1 MDPGASAELTIG
13 NNAMNQA
20 GAERLDLQRAKSA
33 IKTTFDKER
42 RGAGSDQTDSE
53 LKEGGTNVFGA
64 ISEYQSGTAVGKSV
78 GRASAKVQA
87 TRQAIR
93 RIGQGGEEAEQFI
106 TKSTAGTTATFLG
119 GAHQMSEAGAE
130 VDKIGSLFSQ
140 AASGT
145 LRDGAEKGAGVGIPT
160 IVSGLGKKIGVAEAS
175 ADAVGDLV
183 GHATGLGMAGVS
195 GIEDIAG
202 GWGKMDE
209 SQKVGNVLGIAGGI
223 ADTVGTFIPGL
234 APIGMALDVGSAIAN
249 WIGDAGQKDFQ
260 DKTKIDP
267 AEKQADAL
275 ATKDAGNTTS
285 EAVQSSGLIAN
296 QGTASISTRTY

>member
-13 NNAMNQA
+13 NNAMGQA
-20 GAERLDLQRAKSA
+20 GMERLDLQRAKSA

-42 RGAGSDQTDSE
+42 RDAGGSQTDSE

-64 ISEYQSGTAVGKSV
+64 ISEFQSGSAVGKSV

-93 RIGQGGEEAEQFI
+93 STGQFAEDEI

-119 GAHQMSEAGAE
+119 GAHQIGEAGAE
-130 VDKIGSLFSQ
+130 VDKIGALFGQ

-145 LRDGAEKGAGVGIPT
+145 LRDGAEKGAGIGIPS

-175 ADAVGDLV
+175 ADAVGDIV

-223 ADTVGTFIPGL
+223 ADTIGTFIPGL
-234 APIGMALDVGSAIAN
+234 APIGMALDVGSAVAN
-249 WIGDAGQKDFQ
+249 WIGDTGQKDFQ

-267 AEKQADAL
+267 AQQQADAL
-275 ATKDAGNTTS
+275 ATKDAGNTTA